1 MRILTVL
8 AATLSALAA
17 EPSHAAYAAYSAH
30 ATPIAQAAY
39 TASIPDSA
47 PITDSAGGKSIDLHA
62 NRVHTWILPS
72 WGSAESETY
81 WLSALQAGVDALG
94 IFGIIKEFQSHEPD
108 YRKVIVATAA
118 LATMLGNRL
127 ISVSLNRGFAR
138 DYNARLLSPPEAGP
152 DPKAFHGGLM
162 VGTGRSS
169 GMPGLGVFT
178 EYRGAGLRLTLAG
191 YYEDST
197 ASRQSAAGPVE
208 VTNSRE
214 SEAIGLEG
222 YYRIMLGR
230 LFELNPGMLASF
242 SSFAFTEQ
250 EPDAGN
256 PGAVTTVE
264 TSQPTTFSLVPF
276 ADLVY
281 HPVKRFQ
288 VSLGLNARAY
298 GPGHAE
304 KPHRNESGITAPDSP
319 GRFGVN
325 FDLVWR
331 IW

>member
-1 MRILTVL
+1 L
-8 AATLSALAA
+8 AATLAYVAA
-17 EPSHAAYAAYSAH
+17 DPSHAASAAYSAYT
-30 ATPIAQAAY
+30 APIA
-39 TASIPDSA
+39 
-47 PITDSAGGKSIDLHA
+47 DSAGGKSIDLQA
-62 NRVHTWILPS
+62 NRAHTWILPS

-81 WLSALQAGVDALG
+81 WLSALQAGVDMLAV
-94 IFGIIKEFQSHEPD
+94 FGFAEEMRSSEPGYD
-108 YRKVIVATAA
+108 KAVVATAA
-118 LATMLGNRL
+118 LAIMLGNRL

-138 DYNARLLSPPEAGP
+138 GYNARLLSPPEAGP

-169 GMPGLGVFT
+169 GLPGLGIFT
-178 EYRGAGLRLTLAG
+178 EYRGAGLRLMLDG

-208 VTNSRE
+208 VTDSRE
-214 SEAIGLEG
+214 SQAIGLEG
-222 YYRIMLGR
+222 YYRIVLGR
-230 LFELNPGMLASF
+230 LFEVDPGVLASF

-281 HPVKRFQ
+281 HPFKRFQ

-304 KPHRNESGITAPDSP
+304 KPHRNASGITAPSSP

-325 FDLVWR
+325 CDLVWR